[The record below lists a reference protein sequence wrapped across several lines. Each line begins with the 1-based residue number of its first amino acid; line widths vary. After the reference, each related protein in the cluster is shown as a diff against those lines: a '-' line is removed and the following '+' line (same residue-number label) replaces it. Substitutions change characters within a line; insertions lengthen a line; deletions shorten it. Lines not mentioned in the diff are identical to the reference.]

1 MKIVQTYIVMVDS
14 GSIQNVSIAHLNGTW
29 LVCLVYQAMKNLW
42 NLRFCDVGQGVMK
55 LMRCVQLCKNRNRL
69 MAKISNIFE
78 AMIVNITPAFT
89 VILDL
94 RVQIIFNV
102 ARKHVKIDKNK
113 TCYFLSNLTATLPL
127 IQFRAF
133 LSVFVKENWSVKVP
147 TKKSL
152 VRINQ
157 L

>member
-1 MKIVQTYIVMVDS
+1 M
-14 GSIQNVSIAHLNGTW
+14 
-29 LVCLVYQAMKNLW
+29 
-42 NLRFCDVGQGVMK
+42 
-55 LMRCVQLCKNRNRL
+55 
-69 MAKISNIFE
+69 FE

-94 RVQIIFNV
+94 RVQIISNV
-102 ARKHVKIDKNK
+102 ARKHVKIDKKK
-113 TCYFLSNLTATLPL
+113 TCYFLSNPTVTLPL

-133 LSVFVKENWSVKVP
+133 VSVFVKENGRVKLS
-147 TKKSL
+147 TKKSF

>member
-1 MKIVQTYIVMVDS
+1 
-14 GSIQNVSIAHLNGTW
+14 
-29 LVCLVYQAMKNLW
+29 
-42 NLRFCDVGQGVMK
+42 
-55 LMRCVQLCKNRNRL
+55 

-94 RVQIIFNV
+94 RVQINV

-113 TCYFLSNLTATLPL
+113 TCYFLLNLTATLPL

-133 LSVFVKENWSVKVP
+133 LSVFVKEN
-147 TKKSL
+147 
-152 VRINQ
+152 
-157 L
+157 

>member
-1 MKIVQTYIVMVDS
+1 
-14 GSIQNVSIAHLNGTW
+14 
-29 LVCLVYQAMKNLW
+29 
-42 NLRFCDVGQGVMK
+42 
-55 LMRCVQLCKNRNRL
+55 
-69 MAKISNIFE
+69 MAKISNIFK
-78 AMIVNITPAFT
+78 AMIVNITSAFT

-102 ARKHVKIDKNK
+102 ARKHVKSDKNK
-113 TCYFLSNLTATLPL
+113 TCYFLSNMTATLPL

-133 LSVFVKENWSVKVP
+133 LSVFVKENWRVKLP
-147 TKKSL
+147 TKKSF